1 MIDCAMRIPA
11 GANEDEHRAI
21 RESLTYTN
29 DMKIHAGTRR
39 PAHSPQG
46 LRLPGPLTR
55 NRGEIRMNEN
65 ARNYLSTRQ
74 AAEWLGLSPRT
85 LDRYR
90 VTGEG
95 PVFHRFGS
103 RVRYLLADL
112 ETWANSRRRASTSD
126 DGVAAGRA
134 TR

>member
-1 MIDCAMRIPA
+1 
-11 GANEDEHRAI
+11 
-21 RESLTYTN
+21 
-29 DMKIHAGTRR
+29 
-39 PAHSPQG
+39 
-46 LRLPGPLTR
+46 
-55 NRGEIRMNEN
+55 MNETD
-65 ARNYLSTRQ
+65 RNYLSTRQ

-112 ETWANSRRRASTSD
+112 EAWAKSRRRTSTSD
-126 DGVAAGRA
+126 DGVAAGRM